1 MLTID
6 EAVQL
11 IIKRKKELKEEIKL
25 EEINKDFE
33 DEEDTGD
40 FTISLDFKAQMELA
54 SYITILKNSVD
65 PHALSKE
72 LFNYWNMNAFM
83 TVKKSSLSEEERAL
97 WDLCEV
103 VSSMN
108 VKI

>member
-25 EEINKDFE
+25 EEIKKDFN
-33 DEEDTGD
+33 DEEETGD
-40 FTISLDFKAQMELA
+40 FTTSLDFIAQMKLA
-54 SYITILKNSVD
+54 SYITRIKKDID
-65 PHALSKE
+65 PYKLGSALN
-72 LFNYWNMNAFM
+72 NYWNTKVLT
-83 TVKKSSLSEEERAL
+83 TVKMSSLSEEERAL

-103 VSSMN
+103 ISTIN

>member
-25 EEINKDFE
+25 EQIKKDFS
-33 DEEDTGD
+33 DEEDTED
-40 FTISLDFKAQMELA
+40 FTTIPDFNAQMKLA
-54 SYITILKNSVD
+54 TYISRLKNNID
-65 PHALSKE
+65 PHALSEE
-72 LFNYWNMNAFM
+72 LYKYWNNEHRFHKVNL
-83 TVKKSSLSEEERAL
+83 TEEERAL
-97 WDLCEV
+97 WDLCNI

-108 VKI
+108 LNI

>member
-25 EEINKDFE
+25 EQIKKDFE
-33 DEEDTGD
+33 DEEDTD
-40 FTISLDFKAQMELA
+40 EFTPSLNFKAQMKLA
-54 SYITILKNSVD
+54 SYITRMKKDID
-65 PHALSKE
+65 PYKLSHE
-72 LFNYWNMNAFM
+72 LNNYWNTKVFT
-83 TVKKSSLSEEERAL
+83 TVKLSSLSEEERAL

-103 VSSMN
+103 VSTMN

>member
-11 IIKRKKELKEEIKL
+11 IIKRKKELNEEIKL
-25 EEINKDFE
+25 EEIKQDFE
-33 DEEDTGD
+33 EEDTDD
-40 FTISLDFKAQMELA
+40 FTTSPHFNAQMKLA
-54 SYITILKNSVD
+54 TYITRMKKDID
-65 PHALSKE
+65 PYKLSHE
-72 LFNYWNMNAFM
+72 LNNYWN
-83 TVKKSSLSEEERAL
+83 KKVFTNIKLSSLSEEERAL

-103 VSSMN
+103 VSTMN

>member
-25 EEINKDFE
+25 EQIKKDFE

-40 FTISLDFKAQMELA
+40 FTTSLDFIAQMKLA
-54 SYITILKNSVD
+54 SYITRLKNNIE
-65 PHALSKE
+65 PHALSNE
-72 LFNYWNMNAFM
+72 LYKYWNNKLLTTA
-83 TVKKSSLSEEERAL
+83 KRASLTDEERAF
-97 WDLCEV
+97 
-103 VSSMN
+103 
-108 VKI
+108 